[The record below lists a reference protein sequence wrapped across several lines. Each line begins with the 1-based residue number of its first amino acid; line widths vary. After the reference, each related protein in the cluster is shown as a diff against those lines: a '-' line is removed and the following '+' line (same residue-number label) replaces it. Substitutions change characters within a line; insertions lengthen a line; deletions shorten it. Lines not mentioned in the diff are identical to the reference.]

1 VEDGGTIYATEN
13 SRTKLRISIKG
24 RSDDEVILPE
34 DKVSISA
41 FVGDDIQELTVE
53 GQSDGSLMLQNPGF
67 PGDRG
72 GVVRRGHYRSVGAT
86 VFTFADFKNAFHPA
100 GSVIKSTRQGRQPVD
115 QVRFNGMRWER
126 QVRECRQ

>member
-72 GVVRRGHYRSVGAT
+72 GVVRRGHYRS
-86 VFTFADFKNAFHPA
+86 DFKNAFHPA